1 MISKSTRRMGLAG
14 GVLLLVGLGVG
25 TLATSATAAGTTAN
39 AASPITAP
47 PGFTVTAFAAGGSSN
62 NPDDITTL
70 FGKVFIG
77 YSNGVGPDGAPS
89 PTGQKE
95 STVVEYT
102 QTGKKVASWNVVGKV
117 DGLTADRWT
126 GNVVATVN
134 EDANSSLY
142 TITPW
147 LPTAAQVKHYQYSP
161 SVLPHGGGT
170 DSIAVYHGKLYITA
184 SNPSPNAD
192 GTTFSAPALY
202 EADLS
207 GSTAKLTPVLKDN
220 AVVKDAV
227 TGKSVTL
234 NLSDPDSSGVM
245 PADAP
250 RFAGNLVLDSQAD
263 QQLVFLNRVGGKNQ
277 TGTVLNLSAQV
288 DDTAVASDRSGTLY
302 LSDTGANTIYA
313 VHGKFQPGSMYGAV
327 GNGTIGQIN
336 LKTGAITTF
345 AGGFKSP
352 HGLIFVAD

>member
-25 TLATSATAAGTTAN
+25 TLATSATAAGATAN
-39 AASPITAP
+39 TASSITAP
-47 PGFTVTAFAAGGSSN
+47 SGFTVTAFAAGGSLT
-62 NPDDITTL
+62 NPDDLTTL
-70 FGKVFIG
+70 FGNIFIG
-77 YSNGVGPDGAPS
+77 YSNGVGPGGEPS
-89 PTGQKE
+89 PTGQKD
-95 STVVEYT
+95 STVVEYSP
-102 QTGKKVASWNVVGKV
+102 TGKKLASWNLVGKV

-147 LPTAAQVKHYQYSP
+147 LPTAWQVKHYQYSP

-170 DSIAVYHGKLYITA
+170 DSISVYHGKLYIAA

-192 GTTFSAPALY
+192 GTTFSGPALY
-202 EADLS
+202 EADLW
-207 GSTAKLTPVLKDN
+207 GNTAKLTPVLKDN

-245 PADAP
+245 PAAAP
-250 RFAGNLVLDSQAD
+250 RFAHDLMLDSQAD
-263 QQLVFLNRVGGKNQ
+263 QQLIFLDRVGGKHQ
-277 TGTVLNLSAQV
+277 TGTVLNLSTSI
-288 DDTAVASDRSGTLY
+288 DDSAVARDHSGTLF

-313 VHGKFQPGSMYGAV
+313 VHGQFQPGSMYGATS
-327 GNGTIGQIN
+327 NTIGQID
-336 LKTGAITTF
+336 LKTGAVKTF
-345 AGGFKSP
+345 VSGFKSP